1 MLKELSSICAR
12 QALCWATPHPSN
24 SFETLSRQTKSTWSL
39 VPDCLFWDSGFKGKR
54 QCVAEQRQQTSQKA
68 RRQRTSGSSWETM
81 FGGPTKLSTITA
93 VHKGKE
99 QSQES
104 RKHTGLEEQETKY
117 LWTRTFLESWTALID
132 GCIIQTQT
140 HSTVPEQVHRP
151 LFFRRH
157 INELYRRIPSQVAGK
172 V

>member
-24 SFETLSRQTKSTWSL
+24 SFETLSGQTKSTWSL

-104 RKHTGLEEQETKY
+104 RKHMGPEEQETKY
-117 LWTRTFLESWTALID
+117 LWTRRFWTRRFWNLELPWLMAVSFKHKRTLLYLNK
-132 GCIIQTQT
+132 CT
-140 HSTVPEQVHRP
+140 R
-151 LFFRRH
+151 LFSSGG
-157 INELYRRIPSQVAGK
+157 I
-172 V
+172 